1 MSAIQQWK
9 IILKNN
15 LKILFVDDDIS
26 LLQSI
31 RRYVRLNHKE
41 WNCMFSNSGEEA
53 LKILSQMPFDLII
66 SDMRMPQM
74 DGSQLL
80 RKVKEKYPATIR
92 FILSGQ
98 TEQNSFLKGI
108 GSMHQFLTKPCGMDF
123 FKGHTRQLTKTII
136 S

>member
-1 MSAIQQWK
+1 MQQWK
-9 IILKNN
+9 FILKNN

-31 RRYVRLNHKE
+31 RRYVRLNNKE

-66 SDMRMPQM
+66 LDMRIPQM

-80 RKVKEKYPATIR
+80 RKVKKK
-92 FILSGQ
+92 ILRQ
-98 TEQNSFLKGI
+98 YVSFCRGKLDKI
-108 GSMHQFLTKPCGMDF
+108 PF
-123 FKGHTRQLTKTII
+123 
-136 S
+136 

>member
-1 MSAIQQWK
+1 M
-9 IILKNN
+9 KNN
-15 LKILFVDDDIS
+15 LKILFVDDDIA

-41 WNCMFSNSGEEA
+41 WNCKFSNSGEEA

-92 FILSGQ
+92 FILSRQ
-98 TEQNSFLKGI
+98 TGQNSFFKGT
-108 GSMHQFLTKPCGMDF
+108 GYMHQFLPKPCGMDF
-123 FKGHTRQLTKTII
+123 FKGHTR
-136 S
+136 

>member
-1 MSAIQQWK
+1 
-9 IILKNN
+9 
-15 LKILFVDDDIS
+15 
-26 LLQSI
+26 
-31 RRYVRLNHKE
+31 
-41 WNCMFSNSGEEA
+41 MFSNSGEEA

-98 TEQNSFLKGI
+98 TEQNSF
-108 GSMHQFLTKPCGMDF
+108 
-123 FKGHTRQLTKTII
+123 FKGNWIHASVSNETLWHGLY
-136 S
+136 